1 MGAASSQMA
10 LGSDQLVDE
19 LSDRV
24 LHVGVM
30 SQESVA
36 TGCNRHE
43 LGSWDAGGSL
53 KGVPIRR
60 ERVVGRWDAQLL
72 KGEAVRS
79 DIGDVAVEHGAVS
92 PRLEWEKQV
101 PHRGDGLRVLR

>member
-30 SQESVA
+30 SHESVA

-60 ERVVGRWDAQLL
+60 ERVVLGVGTLSYSRG
-72 KGEAVRS
+72 KRSAVT
-79 DIGDVAVEHGAVS
+79 
-92 PRLEWEKQV
+92 LEM
-101 PHRGDGLRVLR
+101 